1 MNVIRCK
8 NGHFFDGDAYDV
20 CPHCGEN
27 TGEIKSTTVN
37 KEEKKNFWGRGRK
50 GKKNEIQSNSEILLE
65 TSNKT
70 DTNTDVPTEY
80 MDISNMSEEPI
91 NIENEA
97 VSNLASTSLKDL
109 VKNASAS
116 KEGKTLSYFSSAT
129 GNNYGQKN
137 ERKFVEPVVAWL
149 VCVGGYHFGECFCVC
164 DGKNSIGRG
173 EENRIVIDGDNR
185 ISKNKHALITYE
197 PKRKNYYLQPGDSSG
212 LTYLNDEYM
221 TDSQKL
227 NPYDIIELGNS
238 KFVFVP
244 LCGEKFSWEE
254 FVQKGE

>member
-1 MNVIRCK
+1 MTTLHNILST
-8 NGHFFDGDAYDV
+8 YD
-20 CPHCGEN
+20 
-27 TGEIKSTTVN
+27 
-37 KEEKKNFWGRGRK
+37 
-50 GKKNEIQSNSEILLE
+50 
-65 TSNKT
+65 
-70 DTNTDVPTEY
+70 
-80 MDISNMSEEPI
+80 
-91 NIENEA
+91 
-97 VSNLASTSLKDL
+97 
-109 VKNASAS
+109 SAQH
-116 KEGKTLSYFSSAT
+116 AT
-129 GNNYGQKN
+129 AHGTQMHA
-137 ERKFVEPVVAWL
+137 RLQRV
-149 VCVGGYHFGECFCVC
+149 
-164 DGKNSIGRG
+164 
-173 EENRIVIDGDNR
+173 VIDGDNR